1 MSSTEDTWP
10 APVYDSGPPKHV
22 HAIGVI
28 ALTYATLQDSMD
40 RLFLTKAQSEWAEKY
55 YYLLSE
61 DNRSDAVKKIFK
73 DDGTD
78 VVEAIGNLVE
88 YFDWSRA
95 CRNILLH
102 AESYPSGLVPFPD
115 GALGL
120 SKRSKKG
127 STERGYTALTLLQL
141 RGVADRIQEG
151 IVQCAKIGLFVR
163 YRARPEE
170 LPEKYQEFARF
181 LPPKLPIPKPIALAQ
196 SPQDLWRPSAYSLAS
211 GA

>member
-1 MSSTEDTWP
+1 
-10 APVYDSGPPKHV
+10 
-22 HAIGVI
+22 
-28 ALTYATLQDSMD
+28 
-40 RLFLTKAQSEWAEKY
+40 
-55 YYLLSE
+55 
-61 DNRSDAVKKIFK
+61 
-73 DDGTD
+73 
-78 VVEAIGNLVE
+78 
-88 YFDWSRA
+88 
-95 CRNILLH
+95 
-102 AESYPSGLVPFPD
+102 
-115 GALGL
+115 L

-127 STERGYTALTLLQL
+127 STERGYTALTLLNL

-170 LPEKYQEFARF
+170 LPEKYREFARF